1 MECPWERLWV
11 RGAAG
16 DRSGQW
22 SCWRRWDWTSL
33 HLDQVR
39 VAEVGDVDFPKAA
52 IAGHNLGGV
61 CKKSV
66 TWYRG
71 A

>member
-1 MECPWERLWV
+1 M

-22 SCWRRWDWTSL
+22 NCWRGWGWTSL
-33 HLDQVR
+33 HLGQGKA
-39 VAEVGDVDFPKAA
+39 AEVGNAGFPEAA

-61 CKKSV
+61 RRSL
-66 TWYRG
+66 
-71 A
+71 